1 MWTSRVNRELRS
13 LWADSCPAAWASEA
27 PRAAIQ
33 KTAAMACDECRGD
46 CEGSVTGDA
55 KPVEMEF
62 AGIRPGVLV
71 DVPERRP

>member
-1 MWTSRVNRELRS
+1 
-13 LWADSCPAAWASEA
+13 
-27 PRAAIQ
+27 
-33 KTAAMACDECRGD
+33 MACDECRGD